1 MLNHEKKPTKKK
13 LKKKKTKKIDR
24 NILLTVT
31 MPCPAWLLKLNASA
45 LAIGY
50 VHVSFIFLLH

>member
-1 MLNHEKKPTKKK
+1 MKKNQLKKT
-13 LKKKKTKKIDR
+13 KKKKTKKIDR

>member
-1 MLNHEKKPTKKK
+1 MKKNQLKKTK
-13 LKKKKTKKIDR
+13 KKKKTKKIDR

-31 MPCPAWLLKLNASA
+31 MPCLAWLLKLNASA

-50 VHVSFIFLLH
+50 VHVSFIFLLP